1 MGNSASTKNASNFN
15 KKGLVIILISKNFP
29 TKNFK
34 IPRKAGDFLIKDSFY
49 KEPLILSNIF
59 LTVV

>member
-15 KKGLVIILISKNFP
+15 KKGLVIFLVSKNFP

-34 IPRKAGDFLIKDSFY
+34 IPSFSGDFLIKDSFY

-59 LTVV
+59 LIVV